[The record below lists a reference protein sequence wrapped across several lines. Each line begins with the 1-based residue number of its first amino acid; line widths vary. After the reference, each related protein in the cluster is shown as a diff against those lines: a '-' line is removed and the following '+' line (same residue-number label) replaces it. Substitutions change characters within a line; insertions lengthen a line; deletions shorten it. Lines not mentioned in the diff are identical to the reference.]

1 MATESTARKEA
12 KTERLEARV
21 PAKLKAELLRAAALQ
36 GQTLT
41 DFVLSATA
49 KAARRTIREHTIL
62 ELSQRDQVAFAD
74 ALLDPPDATLRL
86 AEAARR
92 YRDESSG

>member
-1 MATESTARKEA
+1 MATESTARKET
-12 KTERLEARV
+12 KTDRLEARV
-21 PAKLKAELLRAAALQ
+21 PAGLKAELLRAAALQ

-49 KAARRTIREHTIL
+49 KAARRIIREHTIL
-62 ELSQRDQVAFAD
+62 ELCRRDQMAFAE
-74 ALLDPPDATLRL
+74 ALLDPPDATPKL